1 MIKRTLARCA
11 RLEGCF
17 WLWAA
22 RLNDRLADWA
32 ERRIGRFLWL
42 APGWRMKA
50 GWCRWF
56 ADLDRMFAEWVER

>member
-1 MIKRTLARCA
+1 MIRRALAWCA
-11 RLEGCF
+11 RLEGRF

-22 RLNDRLADWA
+22 RLNDRLAGCA

-50 GWCRWF
+50 RWCRRF
-56 ADLDRMFAEWVER
+56 ADLDRRFAEWVER